1 MSNSPCPTVSFLH
14 GDVEIDAGY
23 LAPKL
28 GLTPQRLIEE
38 MRRGIVYGQVETG
51 VDEDEGRTRLTF
63 RYRARVWSVVLEPN
77 GTLVETPQ
85 LSIEAR

>member
-1 MSNSPCPTVSFLH
+1 MNEFPRHGIALRD
-14 GDVEIDAGY
+14 GDVEIDAWY

-28 GLTPQRLIEE
+28 GLSPQQLIEE
-38 MRRGIVYGQVETG
+38 MRRGIVYGLVETG

-77 GTLVETPQ
+77 GTIVETSQ

>member
-1 MSNSPCPTVSFLH
+1 MNEFPRHGIALRD

-28 GLTPQRLIEE
+28 GLSPQQLIEE
-38 MRRGIVYGQVETG
+38 MRRGIVYGLVETG

-77 GTLVETPQ
+77 GTIVETSQ